1 MSKISSAI
9 KTTIKEGGKLLALV
23 VLLIV
28 LMLWLSGTFV
38 SKISARA
45 TPVQESPLPSVSSQP
60 VELRQFP
67 LVVEQV
73 GTVQTRAQAQVA
85 ARIMAQVL
93 EVLVHEGQ
101 TVTGTD
107 GGKDTQPTVLAKLDG
122 RDIEA
127 KLKQAQAQAASA
139 EQAHAAAT
147 AQLAAAEAQQQA
159 AEAQVTAARADF
171 KRMESL
177 YAQKAATGQ
186 QMDHARSQ
194 RDVAE
199 AQLQAAAQQV
209 IAVRSEMARVE
220 SQKQYAG
227 ATVQEARVMLTYT
240 TIQAPFSGRIA
251 RKMIDI
257 GDTVAP
263 GQALFTIETSGQPEL
278 HAVVAESL
286 ATKLSLDQ
294 RLDVRV
300 ETIAEP
306 LQGTVREIVPQADP
320 RSRTMMVK
328 VSLPPQT
335 SVISGQFGTLVVP
348 TGVYQ
353 ALVVPAGAVRQVGQ
367 LNLVDVLDAKGA
379 PHRRFVTLGPRHGD
393 VVEVLSGVK
402 QGEQVKTLQ

>member
-1 MSKISSAI
+1 MSITTSSI
-9 KTTIKEGGKLLALV
+9 KTVAKEGGKLLALV

-38 SKISARA
+38 SKIHAGA
-45 TPVQESPLPSVSSQP
+45 PPAQDPAAPAVASQV

-67 LVVEQV
+67 LIVEQV
-73 GTVQTRAQAQVA
+73 GTVQTRTQAQVA
-85 ARIMAQVL
+85 ARTMAQVL
-93 EVLVHEGQ
+93 EVSVHESQ
-101 TVTGTD
+101 TVTGID

-127 KLKQAQAQAASA
+127 KLKQAQAQVASA
-139 EQAHAAAT
+139 EQAQAAAM
-147 AQLAAAEAQQQA
+147 AQLAAAEAQRKA
-159 AEAQVTAARADF
+159 AEAQASAAQTDF
-171 KRMESL
+171 KRAETL
-177 YAQKAATGQ
+177 YAQEAATGQ

-194 RDVAE
+194 RDIAE
-199 AQLQAAAQQV
+199 AQLQAADQQV
-209 IAVRSEMARVE
+209 NAARSEIARAE
-220 SQKQYAG
+220 SQKQYA
-227 ATVQEARVMLTYT
+227 AAAVQETQVMLTYT
-240 TIQAPFSGRIA
+240 TVQAPFSGRIV
-251 RKMIDI
+251 RKLIDV

-286 ATKLSLDQ
+286 ATRITLDQ
-294 RLDVRV
+294 KLDVRI

-320 RSRTMMVK
+320 RSRTTSVK

-335 SVISGQFGTLVVP
+335 PVISGQFGTLAVP
-348 TGVYQ
+348 TGAYQ

-367 LNLVDVLDAKGA
+367 LNLVDVLDAKGV
-379 PHRRFVTLGPRHGD
+379 PHRRFVALGPRHGN

-402 QGEQVKTLQ
+402 QGEQVKISQ